1 MILFNLK
8 DHITFNFMVEYKKK
22 LVWHNNE
29 KRKLSLIWKY
39 FFCMA
44 LLTTNGQLAK
54 KNNLFYLN
62 LLFIF
67 TQILILINIYLSS
80 QKNYIYFLG
89 IILFTFIK
97 RYKYW
102 LSIKGTMPSRGWVLI
117 MWATFCPNGGNHRFI

>member
-1 MILFNLK
+1 
-8 DHITFNFMVEYKKK
+8 
-22 LVWHNNE
+22 
-29 KRKLSLIWKY
+29 
-39 FFCMA
+39 MA

-97 RYKYW
+97 RYKY
-102 LSIKGTMPSRGWVLI
+102 
-117 MWATFCPNGGNHRFI
+117 